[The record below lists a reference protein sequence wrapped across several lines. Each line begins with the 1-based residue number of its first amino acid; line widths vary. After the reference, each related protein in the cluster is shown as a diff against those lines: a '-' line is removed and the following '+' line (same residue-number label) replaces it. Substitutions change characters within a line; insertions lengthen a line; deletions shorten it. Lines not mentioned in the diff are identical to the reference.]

1 MCLQNV
7 FSILASYTRRYLL
20 ISRYISRFT
29 PVGHYQGA
37 QGTVRQ
43 GKRGGLHRHVPS
55 GNVHA
60 TRQGPCIFRCGA
72 QLLSTTEQ
80 HPENDAAAILPGIR
94 EEINASSPR
103 ASSAPLMKAPC
114 ARREKAFSSRARHT
128 RAVIFSSVLLFRRQ
142 SDLNV
147 DRLLHSRHQQ
157 HDVDVGFPLPADGQ
171 SPGRATQ
178 TARRDRHRDRF

>member
-114 ARREKAFSSRARHT
+114 ARRENK
-128 RAVIFSSVLLFRRQ
+128 
-142 SDLNV
+142 
-147 DRLLHSRHQQ
+147 
-157 HDVDVGFPLPADGQ
+157 
-171 SPGRATQ
+171 
-178 TARRDRHRDRF
+178 